1 MMLKARPFSAKY
13 TIMSKGKLL
22 KTENGYLLPTSFT
35 PNISSPYTDCAIF
48 VYD

>member
-22 KTENGYLLPTSFT
+22 KTENGYLLPTLFT
-35 PNISSPYTDCAIF
+35 HNISSPKTDFVIF
-48 VYD
+48 VYN

>member
-22 KTENGYLLPTSFT
+22 KTENGYLLPTLFT
-35 PNISSPYTDCAIF
+35 PNISSPYTDFAIF